1 MTIDRAGAARD
12 ADNLPIGRP
21 PLIGRVHERD
31 AITSAVARAIAE
43 ARPQIVTVIGNAGV
57 GKSRLVT
64 EVIADLAEHYP
75 DLRAYRG
82 IARPDTGLSP
92 AIARILRE
100 RFQVAEGADALAQAN
115 TVCGQVMDLFGDR
128 RVDEILHFLGAYL
141 GLRAGTTALA
151 EAVDEDPKTF
161 QLVSLAVLR
170 RFFEVDAQR
179 SPVLLVFEDIHCA
192 GPDGVRTLRTLIEQ
206 VRGAPIVILCTAR
219 PELLTR
225 AHDFTATPRDRH
237 LRVDL
242 APLSSSES
250 EVLARMLLSPIEHCP
265 SELIETAVRM
275 GGGNP
280 QLLHT
285 LVRIFFDQG
294 VITLDAEGMALIDLD
309 RLSQISL
316 PMSVEDAVHAR
327 LASLTPAEREI
338 LEWASLMGPVFWL
351 GALVVF
357 GRIRKDPPRLWGGG
371 EDLAPH
377 YRDLLHGLEQR
388 EYVTRLSR
396 STMPGDEEYIF
407 RNSLERER
415 IEKLVPPEDAV
426 EFHQVIAEWL
436 EFRFDDDK
444 RTEEHLDQLARHY
457 EHGNRPL
464 RAARCYKA
472 SADLARRRYAN
483 QKAIQHYEKA
493 LAMFGE
499 HDVKLRL
506 EAHEHLGSVLRTV
519 GRIEDAFKHYHAMLG
534 LAWRLDL
541 KNKGGAAHNLIGRL
555 YRDAGSLDE
564 AMRHFGTGLALFQA
578 AEDQR
583 GIASSYDDIGYT
595 HWRRGAFETAERF
608 LQDGLDRREALG
620 DRHSIALSLNNIALV
635 YQDTGQYK
643 LAREA
648 LNRALSLRSDVGDNP
663 GMVIT
668 LNNLGTLH
676 QDLEEHE
683 TAIGVWR
690 QALELAREIGDRRR
704 QALLMLNIGEGKYRL
719 GETEESIRI
728 LSEVEDLCVELGDRF
743 LLAEARRGLGKAYF
757 NHGDMLRAEN
767 YLERALELFEQV
779 RSRLHTGIAQ
789 RSLAEVLRAYGRE
802 DAKGR
807 RAESLFRKALQAFED
822 LGAEIEIAR
831 TGKELAEF
839 LLESPDG
846 RAPSPSIFAEADE
859 LRARS
864 EDIFDKIRRDSQAAA
879 ATVDP
884 KLTATGPGLNRLRGP
899 SIVPVNAPPSQGVQP
914 SAWAPAPAAPVHFAP
929 IAMPPSATPTTPPVA
944 STTGTH
950 EALDPDE
957 LEEVDDDRDT
967 ASRTVVAVAPAAP
980 VETPAEPPVA
990 RAPSVPP
997 PAQPTAAAPSS
1008 PPRPRPS
1015 LRAPMPPRTTGEGSP
1030 SKPPPRNNG

>member
-1 MTIDRAGAARD
+1 MTSDRAPSSRD

-21 PLIGRVHERD
+21 PLIGRVQERE
-31 AITSAVARAIAE
+31 AITTAVSRAIAE
-43 ARPQIVTVIGNAGV
+43 ARPQVVTVIGNAGV

-82 IARPDTGLSP
+82 VARPETGLHP

-100 RFQVAEGADALAQAN
+100 RFQVREGSDALSQAN
-115 TVCGQVMDLFGDR
+115 EVCGQVMDLFGDR
-128 RVDEILHFLGAYL
+128 RVDEILHFLGAFL

-179 SPVLLVFEDIHCA
+179 SPLLLVFEDVHCA
-192 GPDGVRTLRTLIEQ
+192 GPDGIRTLRTLIEQ
-206 VRGAPIVILCTAR
+206 MRGAPIVVLCTAR

-225 AHDFTATPRDRH
+225 CHDFTASPKDRH

-242 APLSSSES
+242 APLSQSES
-250 EVLARMLLSPIEHCP
+250 EVLAHMLLAPIENCP
-265 SELIETAVRM
+265 SELVETAVRM

-294 VITLDAEGMALIDLD
+294 VIQLDPSGMALIDLD
-309 RLSQISL
+309 RLGQISL

-327 LASLTPAEREI
+327 LASLTPSEREI
-338 LEWASLMGPVFWL
+338 LEWAALMGPVFWL

-357 GRIRKDPPRLWGGG
+357 GRIKKEPPRLWGGG

-377 YRDLLHGLEQR
+377 YRDLLKGLEAR
-388 EYVTRLSR
+388 EYVTRLPR
-396 STMPGDEEYIF
+396 SSMPGDEEYIF

-415 IEKLVPPEDAV
+415 MEKSVSPEDAV
-426 EFHQVIAEWL
+426 EHHQVIAEWL
-436 EFRFDDDK
+436 EFRFEDSK
-444 RTEEHLDQLARHY
+444 RTEENSDQLARHY
-457 EHGNRPL
+457 ELGDRPL

-472 SADLARRRYAN
+472 SADVARRRYAN

-493 LAMFGE
+493 LELFGE
-499 HDVKLRL
+499 HDVKLRI

-519 GRIEDAFKHYHAMLG
+519 GRTEDAFVHYHAMLG

-541 KNKGGAAHNLIGRL
+541 KNKGGLAHNLIGRL

-648 LNRALSLRSDVGDNP
+648 LNRALSLRADSGDKP

-719 GETEESIRI
+719 SETDESIRI

-743 LLAEARRGLGKAYF
+743 LLAEARRGLGKALF
-757 NHGDMLRAEN
+757 NHGDVLRAEN

-779 RSRLHTGIAQ
+779 RSRLHTAIAQ
-789 RSLAEVLRAYGRE
+789 RSLAEVLRAYGRDDE
-802 DAKGR
+802 KGR
-807 RAESLFRKALQAFED
+807 RAEALFRKALQAFED
-822 LGAEIEIAR
+822 LGAEIETAR
-831 TGKELAEF
+831 TGKELADF

-846 RAPSPSIFAEADE
+846 RPPSPAIFAEADE
-859 LRARS
+859 LRARA
-864 EDIFDKIRRDSQAAA
+864 EDIFEKIKRDSALAAPA
-879 ATVDP
+879 PDP
-884 KLTATGPGLNRLRGP
+884 RLTATNPGYNRLRQP
-899 SIVPVNAPPSQGVQP
+899 SVVPTGAPAASTPPPNPSSAIEAAPQPAQGEDDGDGDAEALEESSLEEVEEDFVIESRTVLNAPV
-914 SAWAPAPAAPVHFAP
+914 APAP
-929 IAMPPSATPTTPPVA
+929 SK
-944 STTGTH
+944 
-950 EALDPDE
+950 
-957 LEEVDDDRDT
+957 
-967 ASRTVVAVAPAAP
+967 
-980 VETPAEPPVA
+980 
-990 RAPSVPP
+990 PP
-997 PAQPTAAAPSS
+997 PAKPALSSDTSPQPPMQSAP
-1008 PPRPRPS
+1008 PPGVAKPRGS
-1015 LRAPMPPRTTGEGSP
+1015 LRAPMAPKSP
-1030 SKPPPRNNG
+1030 SEASPAAPSTTSGERSDPEV

>member
-1 MTIDRAGAARD
+1 MSTDRAAPSRD

-21 PLIGRVHERD
+21 PLIGRVHERE
-31 AITSAVARAIAE
+31 AITTAVSRSITE
-43 ARPQIVTVIGNAGV
+43 ARPQVVTVIGNAGV

-82 IARPDTGLSP
+82 VARPDTGLHP

-100 RFQVAEGADALAQAN
+100 RFQVRDGTDALAQAN
-115 TVCGQVMDLFGDR
+115 EVCAQVMDLFGDR

-179 SPVLLVFEDIHCA
+179 SPLLLVFEDIHCA
-192 GPDGVRTLRTLIEQ
+192 GPDGVRTLRSLIEQ
-206 VRGAPIVILCTAR
+206 VRGAPIVVLCTAR

-225 AHDFTATPRDRH
+225 CHDFTATPRDRH

-242 APLSSSES
+242 APLSQSES
-250 EVLARMLLSPIEHCP
+250 EVLASMLLAPIENCP
-265 SELIETAVRM
+265 GELIETAVRM

-280 QLLHT
+280 QLINA

-294 VITLDAEGMALIDLD
+294 VIQIDREGMALIDLE

-316 PMSVEDAVHAR
+316 PMSVEDAVDAR
-327 LASLTPAEREI
+327 LSSLTPAEREI
-338 LEWASLMGPVFWL
+338 LEWAALMGPVFWL
-351 GALVVF
+351 GGLVVF
-357 GRIRKDPPRLWGGG
+357 GRIHKEAPRLWGGG

-377 YRDLLHGLEQR
+377 FRDLLAGLAQR
-388 EYVTRLSR
+388 EYVMKLPR
-396 STMPGDEEYIF
+396 SSMPGDEDYIF

-415 IEKLVPPEDAV
+415 MEKSVSPEDAAAY
-426 EFHQVIAEWL
+426 HQVLAEWL
-436 EFRFDDDK
+436 EFRFDDES
-444 RTEEHLDQLARHY
+444 RTEEGIDQLARHY
-457 EHGNRPL
+457 ELGDRPL

-472 SADLARRRYAN
+472 SADIARRRYAN

-493 LAMFGE
+493 LGMFGE

-506 EAHEHLGSVLRTV
+506 EAHEHLGSVLRTI
-519 GRIEDAFKHYHAMLG
+519 GRTEDAFKHYHAMLG

-620 DRHSIALSLNNIALV
+620 DKHSIALSLNNIALV

-648 LNRALSLRSDVGDNP
+648 LNRALSLRGETGDKP

-719 GETEESIRI
+719 GDTDESIRI

-757 NHGDMLRAEN
+757 NHGDVLRAEN

-779 RSRLHTGIAQ
+779 KSRIHTGIAQ
-789 RSLAEVLRAYGRE
+789 RSLAEVLRAYGRDDE
-802 DAKGR
+802 KGR
-807 RAESLFRKALQAFED
+807 RAEALFRKALQAFED

-846 RAPSPSIFAEADE
+846 RPPSPAIFAEADE
-859 LRARS
+859 LRARA
-864 EDIFDKIRRDSQAAA
+864 EDIFEKIKRDSAAAAPTPDPRLTMTNPGYNRLRQPSVMPTGSPAPSKAPPPEEPEAYADAVEDYDDEDEDDDEAERDDARDTGTHTQVSPVLEAPPQEHRAPSTPPTPMPSTPPADPAPVPLSATTPQMPVAAQPAPSTPPPSQAA
-879 ATVDP
+879 
-884 KLTATGPGLNRLRGP
+884 
-899 SIVPVNAPPSQGVQP
+899 S
-914 SAWAPAPAAPVHFAP
+914 
-929 IAMPPSATPTTPPVA
+929 
-944 STTGTH
+944 
-950 EALDPDE
+950 
-957 LEEVDDDRDT
+957 
-967 ASRTVVAVAPAAP
+967 VAPK
-980 VETPAEPPVA
+980 
-990 RAPSVPP
+990 
-997 PAQPTAAAPSS
+997 
-1008 PPRPRPS
+1008 PRGS
-1015 LRAPMPPRTTGEGSP
+1015 LRAPLPP
-1030 SKPPPRNNG
+1030 KPPAGD

>member
-1 MTIDRAGAARD
+1 MSIDRAATSRD

-21 PLIGRVHERD
+21 PLIGRVQDRD
-31 AITSAVARAIAE
+31 AITAAVSRAISE
-43 ARPQIVTVIGNAGV
+43 SRPQVVTVIGNAGV

-75 DLRAYRG
+75 DLRAFRG
-82 IARPDTGLSP
+82 VARPETGLHP
-92 AIARILRE
+92 AIARILRD
-100 RFQVAEGADALAQAN
+100 RFQLGESADALAQAN
-115 TVCGQVMDLFGDR
+115 EVCSQVMDLFGDR

-141 GLRAGTTALA
+141 GLRVGTTALA

-179 SPVLLVFEDIHCA
+179 APLLLVFEDIHCA
-192 GPDGVRTLRTLIEQ
+192 GPDGIRTLRTLIEQ
-206 VRGAPIVILCTAR
+206 VRGSPIVILCTAR
-219 PELLTR
+219 PDLLTR
-225 AHDFTATPRDRH
+225 CHDFTSTPKERH

-242 APLSSSES
+242 APLSQSES
-250 EVLARMLLSPIEHCP
+250 EVLARMLLAPIENCP

-280 QLLHT
+280 QLIHT

-294 VITLDAEGMALIDLD
+294 VIQLDASGMCLIDLD
-309 RLSQISL
+309 RLGQISL

-327 LASLTPAEREI
+327 LSSLTPAEREI
-338 LEWASLMGPVFWL
+338 LQWAALMGPVFWL

-357 GRIRKDPPRLWGGG
+357 GRIRKDPPSLWGGG

-388 EYVTRLSR
+388 EYVTRLPR
-396 STMPGDEEYIF
+396 SSMPGDEEYIF

-415 IEKLVPPEDAV
+415 MEKAVSPEDAV
-426 EFHQVIAEWL
+426 QFHQMIAEWL
-436 EFRFDDDK
+436 EFRFDDES
-444 RTEEHLDQLARHY
+444 RTEENSDQLARHY
-457 EHGNRPL
+457 ELGDRPL

-472 SADLARRRYAN
+472 SADVARRRYAN

-499 HDVKLRL
+499 HDVKLRI

-519 GRIEDAFKHYHAMLG
+519 GRTEEAFKHYHAMLG

-541 KNKGGAAHNLIGRL
+541 KARGGAAHNLIGRL

-564 AMRHFGTGLALFQA
+564 SMRHFGTGLALFQA

-620 DRHSIALSLNNIALV
+620 DRYAIALSLNNIALV

-648 LNRALSLRSDVGDNP
+648 LNRALSLRSETGDKP

-690 QALELAREIGDRRR
+690 QALEFAREIGDRRR

-719 GETEESIRI
+719 AETDESIRI

-757 NHGDMLRAEN
+757 NHGDVARAEN

-802 DAKGR
+802 DEKGR
-807 RAESLFRKALQAFED
+807 RAESLFRKALQTFED
-822 LGAEIEIAR
+822 LNAEIEIAR
-831 TGKELAEF
+831 TGKELADF

-846 RAPSPSIFAEADE
+846 RPPSPAIFAEADE
-859 LRARS
+859 LRARA
-864 EDIFDKIRRDSQAAA
+864 EDIFEKIKRDSALAAP
-879 ATVDP
+879 TPDP
-884 KLTATGPGLNRLRGP
+884 RLTMTNPGFNRLRPP
-899 SIVPVNAPPSQGVQP
+899 SVVPTGAISPSAAPP
-914 SAWAPAPAAPVHFAP
+914 PAAVEPEEVADLVSVPAEAVEQFA
-929 IAMPPSATPTTPPVA
+929 
-944 STTGTH
+944 
-950 EALDPDE
+950 EED
-957 LEEVDDDRDT
+957 LEEDDEPDT
-967 ASRTVVAVAPAAP
+967 GSRTVLNAPAVPSNPPSKPALSSDTSPNHAP
-980 VETPAEPPVA
+980 V
-990 RAPSVPP
+990 S
-997 PAQPTAAAPSS
+997 PSS
-1008 PPRPRPS
+1008 PPPKPRPS
-1015 LRAPMPPRTTGEGSP
+1015 LRAPMPPRRVSSDANAPVGKADEPSGSEG
-1030 SKPPPRNNG
+1030 